1 MCKIFQY
8 YDNIHLKCNKWGYVV
23 KKPFSFY
30 YALMVLINLLPFIP
44 MSIKGIIGLI
54 FVIISAIKL
63 NRMHALITATLWEV
77 FEFTYFALGINVDYK
92 QGMLSMIL
100 GTVAYYLIAYIFGG
114 FAEALRDKNKELSD
128 EIERRKNVEKE
139 LNGKLTLLQSLMD
152 TIPSP
157 IFFKDL
163 NLRFI
168 GCNRAYE
175 AVVGISDYELIG
187 KTVFDI
193 ADAEQANAHQ
203 RIDKEVLKNSS
214 KKSYEEIVK
223 YADGSIRD
231 IIFNK
236 AVFKNEK
243 GVPIGIVGVM
253 TDITDK
259 KEAGMLKK
267 SIVEKKQII
276 DEILE
281 NDKLKSE
288 FLANIS
294 HELRTPLNVILGSVQ
309 LMELYMSN
317 NQYNESKEKVI
328 RNIATMKQNC
338 FRLLRLVNN
347 LIDISKIDAKAFEI
361 HLKNCNILNVIK
373 EITMSVSDYINNKGI
388 SLEFNTDIEDIV
400 MACDDEKI
408 ERILLNLLSN
418 AIKFTPLG
426 GRILVNVYKK
436 ENDLCIKVEDNGI
449 GIPENKQFQIFKR
462 FCQIDEMFTRIH
474 EGSGI
479 GLSLVK
485 SLVEMHG
492 GVITFKSEVGVGT
505 SFIINLPINEVEEK
519 EVKYNTAAKQAHIQR
534 INVEFSDI
542 YSVLS

>member
-1 MCKIFQY
+1 ME
-8 YDNIHLKCNKWGYVV
+8 
-23 KKPFSFY
+23 KPSYFY
-30 YALMVLINLLPFIP
+30 YALMVLFNLPPFIP
-44 MSIKGIIGLI
+44 MSIKGIVGLLFI
-54 FVIISAIKL
+54 LISGIKIS
-63 NRMHALITATLWEV
+63 RRHALITASLWVV
-77 FEFTYFALGINVDYK
+77 FGFINFALGINVDYK
-92 QGMLSMIL
+92 QGMLSMLL
-100 GTVAYYLIAYIFGG
+100 GTASYYLIAYFFGG
-114 FAEALRDKNKELSD
+114 FAEALRNKNKELSD
-128 EIERRKNVEKE
+128 EIERRKYVENE
-139 LNGKLTLLQSLMD
+139 LNEKLTLLQSLMD

-163 NLRFI
+163 NFRFT

-175 AVVGISDYELIG
+175 VAMGISDYDLIG
-187 KTVFDI
+187 KTVYDI
-193 ADAEQANAHQ
+193 TDIEKANTHQ
-203 RIDKEVLKNSS
+203 KMDEELLKNSINNL
-214 KKSYEEIVK
+214 YEEVVNF
-223 YADGSIRD
+223 ADGSLRD

-236 AVFKNEK
+236 AVIKNEK
-243 GVPIGIVGVM
+243 EVPIGIVGVM

-276 DEILE
+276 DQILE
-281 NDKLKSE
+281 NDKMKTE
-288 FLANIS
+288 FFSNVS

-361 HLKNCNILNVIK
+361 HLKNCNIINVIK
-373 EITMSVSDYINNKGI
+373 EITMSVADYIENKGI
-388 SLEFNTDIEDIV
+388 NLVFNTDIEEKV

-426 GRILVNVYKK
+426 GRILVNIYNK
-436 ENDLCIKVEDNGI
+436 ENNLYIKVEDNGI
-449 GIPENKQFQIFKR
+449 GIPENKQGQIFQR

-492 GVITFKSEVGVGT
+492 GAITFESEVGVGT
-505 SFIINLPINEVEEK
+505 SFVINLPIK
-519 EVKYNTAAKQAHIQR
+519 EVDEKVVKYKTIAKQDHIER
-534 INVEFSDI
+534 ISVEFSDI